1 MVLLKPNFFQTL
13 FHRVK
18 VSPAAQRASRHPP
31 SSQNKAG
38 LAVIIGTL
46 GVVYGDIGTS
56 PLYAMSEAFF
66 GHYPLART
74 AENVFGVVS
83 LVFWSL
89 VLVVTI
95 KYVGLILRV
104 DNNGEGGIFALLGLL
119 LKAERSGGR
128 VTTAPEPP
136 AESRSVLGAL
146 FSLFRFRH
154 SDAEVTAISAPRWL
168 RSGFIA
174 SVIIGASLLY
184 GDGVITPAI
193 SVLSAVEGL
202 SIVTSAAK
210 KYEIWATLF
219 VLVGLFLIQK
229 RGTHRIGWL
238 FGPIMA
244 VWFVAI
250 GTLGLVHIVQ
260 TPNILYGLSPSYAV
274 AMAYTHGWHVLL
286 VLGAVV
292 LCVTGV
298 EAMYAD
304 LGHFGRKAISR
315 SWMFLVFPCL
325 LLNYFGQGAFML
337 TNRPVPENHLFYALT
352 PKFLLLPMVILAT
365 MATVIASQALISGA
379 YSLTQQAIALG
390 LFPRIKIVHTN
401 PDVPGQIYMPFINN
415 VLLIGCCWLVVSFR
429 HSADLAAAYGIAVTA
444 TMVVTTVA
452 FTVVSITVFHWRK
465 SILLPLLIPILFAD
479 LLFFGSNL
487 LKFRSGGYVPV
498 LIGLT
503 VFIIMDTWRWGR
515 RLIGRAYQERLK
527 HYHLTVQDII
537 DNKPRFFDN
546 LPSVSVVVMASKPI
560 LSTADY
566 VPPVLAVHYA
576 NWRRLPKHIIFLS
589 IIQTS
594 RPFEKEDNRYSSTV
608 FIRDDNGT
616 VVSVQARFGYMEQ
629 PNIRNALLAL
639 KEKQL
644 VKIPVD
650 PKRWL
655 ILVGA
660 ERFITPGNTLME
672 KARIALFSRL
682 NRLAKPAI
690 DYFGL
695 ETDSAVVTE
704 TINV

>member
-1 MVLLKPNFFQTL
+1 MALLKLDIT
-13 FHRVK
+13 
-18 VSPAAQRASRHPP
+18 
-31 SSQNKAG
+31 QNIFKRDRPTQMREALIRQVPLGRQQKAN
-38 LAVIIGTL
+38 LAIIIGAL

-56 PLYAMSEAFF
+56 PLYAMSEAFY

-74 AENVFGVVS
+74 PSNIYGVVS

-89 VLVVTI
+89 MLVVTI
-95 KYVGLILRV
+95 KYVGLVLRA

-119 LKAERSGGR
+119 RKSERSAGG
-128 VTTAPEPP
+128 P
-136 AESRSVLGAL
+136 GA
-146 FSLFRFRH
+146 S
-154 SDAEVTAISAPRWL
+154 SAPRWL

-174 SVIIGASLLY
+174 SILVGASLLY

-210 KYEIWATLF
+210 NYQLAITLVILIGLF
-219 VLVGLFLIQK
+219 VIQK

-238 FGPIMA
+238 FGPVMA
-244 VWFVAI
+244 LWFLTI
-250 GTLGLVHIVQ
+250 GALGAMQIYQ
-260 TPNILYGLSPSYAV
+260 TPEILYALSPSYAV
-274 AMAYTHGWHVLL
+274 ALASEHGWRVFF

-304 LGHFGRKAISR
+304 LGHFGRSAITR
-315 SWMFLVFPCL
+315 AWMFLVFPCL
-325 LLNYFGQGAFML
+325 LLNYLGQGAFML
-337 TNRPVPENHLFYALT
+337 TGQPVPENHLFYALT
-352 PKFLLLPMVILAT
+352 PRFLLLPMVILAT
-365 MATVIASQALISGA
+365 VATVIASQALISGA

-401 PDVPGQIYMPFINN
+401 PQIPGQIYMPFINT
-415 VLLIGCCWLVVSFR
+415 VLLIGCCWLVLSFR
-429 HSADLAAAYGIAVTA
+429 HSADLAAAYGIAVTG

-452 FTVVSITVFHWRK
+452 FTLVATSVFRWRK
-465 SILLPLLIPILFAD
+465 RFFLPLLAPIFLAD
-479 LLFFGSNL
+479 LIYFGSNL
-487 LKFRSGGYVPV
+487 LKFKSGGYVPV
-498 LIGLT
+498 MIGLV
-503 VFIIMDTWRWGR
+503 VFLIMDTWRWGR
-515 RLIGRAYQERLK
+515 QLVGRAYQERLK
-527 HYHLTVQDII
+527 HYHLSVQDII
-537 DNKPRFFDN
+537 NNKPRYLDP

-560 LSTADY
+560 LSVTDF

-589 IIQTS
+589 ILQTN
-594 RPFEKEDNRYSSTV
+594 RPFEIEQERYDATV
-608 FIRDDNGT
+608 FVRDNTGT

-629 PNIRNALLAL
+629 PDIRKALLAL
-639 KEKQL
+639 KEKHT

-660 ERFITPGNTLME
+660 ERFITPGNTIIE
-672 KARIALFSRL
+672 KLRIALFSRL